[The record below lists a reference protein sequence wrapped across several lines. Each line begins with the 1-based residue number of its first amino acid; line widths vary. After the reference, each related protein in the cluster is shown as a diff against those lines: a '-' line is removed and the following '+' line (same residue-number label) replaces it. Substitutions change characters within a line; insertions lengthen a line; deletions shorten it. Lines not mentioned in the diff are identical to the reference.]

1 MTIKGRY
8 LRICLFSKKNVTM
21 KNYSLVLN
29 ELSAITDKIDEPEFN
44 AVVDAITTANH
55 IFLAAAGRSGQMI
68 NALTNRLIHMGMS
81 VSVVGEISS
90 PHSHAGD
97 LMIVGSGSGE
107 TQRLINQVNI
117 AKKNGVQIVLFTTS
131 PESTLAGLADRILT
145 IPAGNSVQPMGSLFE
160 QACLLTYESIV
171 LALMEN
177 LNETNQTMK
186 ARHADIE

>member
-1 MTIKGRY
+1 
-8 LRICLFSKKNVTM
+8 M

-29 ELSAITDKIDEPEFN
+29 ELAALTNKIDEQEFN
-44 AVVDAITTANH
+44 AVIDAISTANH
-55 IFLAAAGRSGQMI
+55 IFLAGAGRSGQMI
-68 NALTNRLIHMGMS
+68 NALTNRLMHLGMS

-90 PHSHAGD
+90 PHSQYGD

-117 AKKNGVQIVLFTTS
+117 AKKNAVQIVLITTC
-131 PESTLAGLADRILT
+131 PQSTLAGLADHILT
-145 IPAGNSVQPMGSLFE
+145 IPAGDSVQPMGSLFE
-160 QACLLTYESIV
+160 QACLLTYDSMV

>member
-1 MTIKGRY
+1 
-8 LRICLFSKKNVTM
+8 M

-29 ELSAITDKIDEPEFN
+29 ELSAITDKIDEQEFN

-55 IFLAAAGRSGQMI
+55 IFLAGAGRSGQMI
-68 NALTNRLIHMGMS
+68 NALANRLMHLGMS

-90 PHSHAGD
+90 PHSQLGD

-117 AKKNGVQIVLFTTS
+117 AKKNGVQIVLITTS
-131 PESTLAGLADRILT
+131 PQSTLAGLADRILT
-145 IPAGNSVQPMGSLFE
+145 IPAGDSVQPMGSLFE
-160 QACLLTYESIV
+160 QACLLTYDSIV

-177 LNETNQTMK
+177 LCETNQTMK
-186 ARHADIE
+186 VRHADIE